1 VAVDL
6 QEMVPLPGVHQI
18 KGDITKL
25 ETVDAIIKSFGGEK
39 ADLVLSDGAPD
50 GMRCLFSFFSFFFFY
65 VISIICFSYFLT
77 P

>member
-1 VAVDL
+1 VQIVAVDL

-25 ETVDAIIKSFGGEK
+25 ETVDAIIRVFEGEK

-50 GMRCLFSFFSFFFFY
+50 GMFRFRCDFLLFFFE
-65 VISIICFSYFLT
+65 
-77 P
+77 